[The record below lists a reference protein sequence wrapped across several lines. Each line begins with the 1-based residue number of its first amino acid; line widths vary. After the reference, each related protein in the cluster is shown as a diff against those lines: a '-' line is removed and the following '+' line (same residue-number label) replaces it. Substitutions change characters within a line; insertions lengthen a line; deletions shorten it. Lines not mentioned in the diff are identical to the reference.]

1 MGFSFVF
8 VQAVSKNRAIFGLSC
23 EEDGTEQNQD
33 CALRVGAWKLLLK
46 VAVQFDWFGC
56 VTLGIRVDE

>member
-8 VQAVSKNRAIFGLSC
+8 VQAVSKNRAIFGLTC

-46 VAVQFDWFGC
+46 VSVQFD
-56 VTLGIRVDE
+56 